1 LTYTSSFDKFISDK
15 REEVLTVLNLLSLE
29 EAAQEGK
36 VSIFT
41 VRAWR
46 HQRRFPVVKLGR
58 RVLIERE
65 AWEKFVRSGLVEAA
79 PAPARAEQATAALA
93 KAREVR

>member
-1 LTYTSSFDKFISDK
+1 M
-15 REEVLTVLNLLSLE
+15 LNLLSLQEAAE
-29 EAAQEGK
+29 EARI
-36 VSIFT
+36 SIFT

-79 PAPARAEQATAALA
+79 PNPARPE
-93 KAREVR
+93 AR

>member
-1 LTYTSSFDKFISDK
+1 
-15 REEVLTVLNLLSLE
+15 VALNLLSLE

-41 VRAWR
+41 IRAWR
-46 HQRRFPVVKLGR
+46 QQRRFPVVKLGR

-65 AWEKFVRSGLVEAA
+65 TWEKFVRSGLVESTV
-79 PAPARAEQATAALA
+79 ATRVATPEA
-93 KAREVR
+93 KVQ